1 MLRCVADRVGA
12 AVAALY
18 PGKIAE
24 SGAARFLSKKICPKI
39 ICKWF
44 DAAKICQIA
53 AFLPENGIFDK
64 FRGKK
69 QKKQKKIKK
78 I

>member
-1 MLRCVADRVGA
+1 M
-12 AVAALY
+12 
-18 PGKIAE
+18 
-24 SGAARFLSKKICPKI
+24 
-39 ICKWF
+39 W
-44 DAAKICQIA
+44 QNA

-78 I
+78 FKKKAKKQLTRGIEMWYYSQADEREDGSRGQNACETSRLKIE

>member
-1 MLRCVADRVGA
+1 M
-12 AVAALY
+12 
-18 PGKIAE
+18 
-24 SGAARFLSKKICPKI
+24 
-39 ICKWF
+39 W
-44 DAAKICQIA
+44 QNA

-78 I
+78 ILKKCEKTVDKRYKDVVL